1 MQKGTGEV
9 KKLISALLI
18 VVIVISLLS
27 IFFLAINRLVIVGA
41 GKIIERESD
50 YSIEKTYDAI
60 VVLGAGL
67 KADGT
72 PSNMLK
78 DRLNGAI
85 EIYKKG
91 VAPKIIVSGDC
102 SGEYYDEVS
111 AMRKYC
117 IDNGVPDSDI
127 IRDDKGFSTYET
139 MDNVVRRMGYKKIMV
154 VTQKYH
160 IYRSVYIARRMGANA
175 DGFSTDSLDYIF
187 LAQRYREIREMAARF
202 KDFFKVNF
210 A

>member
-1 MQKGTGEV
+1 MRKGNQKV
-9 KKLISALLI
+9 KKVISALLI
-18 VVIVISLLS
+18 VVILISFLL
-27 IFFLAINRLVIVGA
+27 IFFLAINRLVMVGA
-41 GKIIERESD
+41 GKITERESD
-50 YSIEKTYDAI
+50 YSIEKKYDAI

-72 PSNMLK
+72 PSNMLR

-91 VAPKIIVSGDC
+91 VAHKIIVSGDC
-102 SGEYYDEVS
+102 ADEYYDEVS
-111 AMRKYC
+111 AMRNYC
-117 IDNGVPDSDI
+117 IDNGVPEEDV

-139 MDNVVRRMGYKKIMV
+139 MDNVVRKMGYKKIMV
-154 VTQKYH
+154 VTQEYH
-160 IYRSVYIARRMGANA
+160 IYRSVYLARRMGADA

-187 LAQRYREIREMAARF
+187 LAQRYREFREMLARF

>member
-1 MQKGTGEV
+1 M

-41 GKIIERESD
+41 GKIIEHESD

>member
-1 MQKGTGEV
+1 M

-102 SGEYYDEVS
+102 SSEYYDEVS

-117 IDNGVPDSDI
+117 IDNGVPDGDI
-127 IRDDKGFSTYET
+127 IRDDNGFSTYET

>member
-1 MQKGTGEV
+1 M
-9 KKLISALLI
+9 KKVITVLSI
-18 VVIVISLLS
+18 VMIVITLLL

-41 GKIIERESD
+41 GSITESGSD
-50 YSIEKTYDAI
+50 YTINKKYDAI

-111 AMRKYC
+111 AMQKYC
-117 IDNGVPDSDI
+117 IDNGVLDGDI
-127 IRDDKGFSTYET
+127 IRDDNGFSTYET
-139 MDNVVRRMGYKKIMV
+139 MNNVIKQMGIRKIMV

-160 IYRSVYIARRMGANA
+160 IYRSVYIARRMGADA

-187 LAQRYREIREMAARF
+187 LAQRYRELREMAARF

-210 A
+210 DQ

>member
-1 MQKGTGEV
+1 M
-9 KKLISALLI
+9 KKVITVLSI
-18 VVIVISLLS
+18 VMIVITLLLT
-27 IFFLAINRLVIVGA
+27 FFLAINRLVIVGA
-41 GKIIERESD
+41 GSITESGSD
-50 YSIEKTYDAI
+50 YTINKKYDAI

-111 AMRKYC
+111 AMQKYC
-117 IDNGVPDSDI
+117 IDNGVSEVDI
-127 IRDDKGFSTYET
+127 IRDDNGFSTYET
-139 MDNVVRRMGYKKIMV
+139 MNNVIKQMGIRKIMV

-160 IYRSVYIARRMGANA
+160 IYRSVYIARRMGADA

-187 LAQRYREIREMAARF
+187 LAQRYRELREMAARF

-210 A
+210 DQ

>member
-1 MQKGTGEV
+1 M

-41 GKIIERESD
+41 GKIIESESD

-91 VAPKIIVSGDC
+91 VSPKIIVSGDC

-117 IDNGVPDSDI
+117 IDNGVPDGDI
-127 IRDDKGFSTYET
+127 IRDDNGFSTYET